1 MRRHRYEEV
10 QMVFGYVAFDD
21 LNIHGLADLPD
32 ELSHTERYLSGEHWL
47 AVFGDPYHVELDVIN
62 SMRGLTVVF
71 HDTASLLKSSP
82 KGEGF
87 SPIPRGGH

>member
-32 ELSHTERYLSGEHWL
+32 QLSDTERYLSGECWL
-47 AVFGDPYHVELDVIN
+47 AIFGDPYHVELDVIN
-62 SMRGLTVVF
+62 SMRGLTVVL
-71 HDTASLLKSSP
+71 HNTASLLKSSP